1 MENRDEYLLNLE
13 AEKDFSNKTQN
24 VLILEVLKQRT
35 SNDTLKKLKRQVTNK
50 LG

>member
-1 MENRDEYLLNLE
+1 MENRDEYLLDLE

-35 SNDTLKKLKRQVTNK
+35 SNDTLKKLKRQVINK

>member
-1 MENRDEYLLNLE
+1 MENRDGYLLDLE

-35 SNDTLKKLKRQVTNK
+35 SNDILKKLRRQVTNK